1 MVVLVMIAGV
11 LVEFAAWW
19 AVSRR
24 GISIWVVMG
33 IALPALGVAAIGVGG
48 PSVSPSVNG
57 GAAAAA
63 GAGAGVV
70 LYLATRV
77 FVAAVRPWRSFQR
90 HSAEL
95 YARQA
100 GLPLFAVI
108 VLAAALMAPG
118 EELFWRGLFQA
129 KLSIVL
135 DDRTAGGAIAWAAF
149 VAVNLPSGNL
159 AIIAGAVVGG
169 AVWSALAWW
178 TGGVL
183 ASIVCNATWT
193 APILGVPVVRIR
205 VGGRA

>member
-1 MVVLVMIAGV
+1 MVALVMIAGA

-24 GISIWVVMG
+24 GINIWVVMG

-48 PSVSPSVNG
+48 PSVSPSENG

-63 GAGAGVV
+63 GAAAGIV

-77 FVAAVRPWRSFQR
+77 FVAAV
-90 HSAEL
+90 
-95 YARQA
+95 
-100 GLPLFAVI
+100 
-108 VLAAALMAPG
+108 MAPG

-135 DDRTAGGAIAWAAF
+135 DDRTAGAAIAWAAF

-169 AVWSALAWW
+169 ATWSALAWW
-178 TGGVL
+178 TGCAL
-183 ASIVCNATWT
+183 ASVVCHATRT
-193 APILGVPVVRIR
+193 ALILGFPVVHIG